1 MAELKRCPWCIKDP
15 LLMQYHDT
23 EWGRPEHRDA
33 ALFEFILLDT
43 FQAGLSWKT
52 VLNKRANFKTAF
64 DQCNPKK
71 IAKYSEGKI
80 NELLQNEGIIRNRQK
95 INAVITNARAFI
107 QIQQEF
113 GSFDTFIWQFTNYQT
128 LHQKWATPEEVPVR
142 SAESDAMSKE
152 LIRRGFKF
160 VGSTICY
167 AFMQSI
173 GMINDHLITCHRY
186 KELKK
191 SK

>member
-1 MAELKRCPWCIKDP
+1 MAELNRCPWCVTDP
-15 LLMQYHDT
+15 ILMHYHDT
-23 EWGRPEHRDA
+23 EWGIPEHRDDK
-33 ALFEFILLDT
+33 LFEFILLDT

-52 VLNKRANFKTAF
+52 VLKKRANFKAAF
-64 DQCNPKK
+64 DQCIPAK
-71 IAKYSEGKI
+71 IAGYSEVKI
-80 NELLQNEGIIRNRQK
+80 NELLQNENIIRNRQK
-95 INAVITNARAFI
+95 INASISNAKAFI
-107 QIQQEF
+107 QVQQEF
-113 GSFDTFIWQFTNYQT
+113 GSFDTFIWQFTDYQT
-128 LHQKWATPEEVPVR
+128 IHQKWAIPEAVPVR

>member
-1 MAELKRCPWCIKDP
+1 MMEVRRCPWCLTDP
-15 LLMQYHDT
+15 LMMRYHDT
-23 EWGRPEHRDA
+23 EWGVPEHRDDK
-33 ALFEFILLDT
+33 LFEFILLDT
-43 FQAGLSWKT
+43 FQAGLSWRT
-52 VLNKRANFKTAF
+52 ILNKRANFKAAF

-71 IAKYSEGKI
+71 IAYYVDVKI

-95 INAVITNARAFI
+95 INAVISNAKAFLN
-107 QIQQEF
+107 IQQEF
-113 GSFDTFIWQFTNYQT
+113 GSFDQFIWQFSNHQT
-128 LHQKWATPEEVPVR
+128 IHHTWTSKDSLPASSP
-142 SAESDAMSKE
+142 ESDEMSKE

-160 VGSTICY
+160 VGTTICY

-173 GMINDHLITCHRY
+173 GMVNDHLITCHRY

>member
-1 MAELKRCPWCIKDP
+1 MMEVSRCPWCLTDP
-15 LLMQYHDT
+15 LMMHYHDT
-23 EWGRPEHRDA
+23 EWGVPEHRDDK
-33 ALFEFILLDT
+33 LFEFILLDT
-43 FQAGLSWKT
+43 FQAGLSWRT
-52 VLNKRANFKTAF
+52 ILNKRANFKAAF

-71 IAKYSEGKI
+71 IAYYADVKI

-95 INAVITNARAFI
+95 INAVISNANAFLN
-107 QIQQEF
+107 IQQEF
-113 GSFDTFIWQFTNYQT
+113 GSFDQFIWQFSNHQTIHHTWTNKDS
-128 LHQKWATPEEVPVR
+128 LPASSP
-142 SAESDAMSKE
+142 ESDAMSKE

-160 VGSTICY
+160 VGTTICY

-173 GMINDHLITCHRY
+173 GMVNDHLITCHRY

>member
-1 MAELKRCPWCIKDP
+1 MQEVSRCPWCLTDP
-15 LLMQYHDT
+15 LMMRYHDT
-23 EWGRPEHRDA
+23 EWGIPKHQNDK
-33 ALFEFILLDT
+33 LFEFILLDT
-43 FQAGLSWKT
+43 FQAGLSWRT
-52 VLNKRANFKTAF
+52 ILNKRANFIAAF

-71 IAKYSEGKI
+71 ITRYSEVKI

-95 INAVITNARAFI
+95 IKAVISNAIAFLKI
-107 QIQQEF
+107 QKEF
-113 GSFDTFIWQFTNYQT
+113 GSFDQFIWQFSNYQT
-128 LHQKWATPEEVPVR
+128 IHHTWTSKDSLPV
-142 SAESDAMSKE
+142 SSPESDAMSKE

-160 VGSTICY
+160 VGTTICY

-173 GMINDHLITCHRY
+173 GMINDHLVTCHRY